1 MTLIELEHLTKT
13 YGLVPALRDLNLQIA
28 RGTCVALLGHNG
40 SGKST
45 LLKLLSGLARPTSG
59 RLTVGGWRL
68 PQEAAAVRRVLGIIS
83 HKPLLYDGLTARE
96 NLRFFGRLYAL
107 EQLDARIN
115 TLLAQVGLQRRAE
128 TLVRTFSRGML
139 QRLSIARALLHEPEM
154 LLMDEPHTGLDQD
167 GAAMLDQIITDA
179 HRKGN
184 TVLLA
189 THELARAHQLAD
201 RVLILRRGVVL
212 HDSAPLADA
221 AALQTRYAE
230 VNA

>member
-1 MTLIELEHLTKT
+1 LIELEHLTKT
-13 YGLVPALRDLNLQIA
+13 YGLAPALRDLNLQIA

-68 PQEAAAVRRVLGIIS
+68 SQEAAAVRRVLGIIS

-154 LLMDEPHTGLDQD
+154 LLMDEPHTGLDQA

-184 TVLLA
+184 TVVLA

>member
-1 MTLIELEHLTKT
+1 LIELEHLTKT

-68 PQEAAAVRRVLGIIS
+68 SQEAAAVRRVLGIIS